1 MHVARIVYPSSE
13 NGRFDL
19 EHYRTVHSPLGLQL
33 LRKHVDVEPFRWD
46 LDTNARSPFP
56 DAPPAY
62 QCASSL
68 YFRTE
73 SEADRFLALF
83 GVEEAARELMADIPK
98 FTDVQPQITV
108 CEVEE
113 IDPTAIR

>member
-1 MHVARIVYPSSE
+1 MYVARIVYPSSE
-13 NGRFDL
+13 TGTFDL
-19 EHYRTVHSPLGLQL
+19 EHYRTVHSPLGLGL

-46 LDTNARSPFP
+46 LDTNSRSPFP
-56 DAPPAY
+56 GATPAY

-73 SEADRFLALF
+73 AEADRFIALF
-83 GVEEAARELMADIPK
+83 GVEEAAGQLMADIPK
-98 FTDVQPQITV
+98 FTDVEPQITV

-113 IDPTAIR
+113 IDPSTVR

>member
-1 MHVARIVYPSSE
+1 MYVARIVYPSSE
-13 NGRFDL
+13 SGRFDL
-19 EHYRTVHSPLGLQL
+19 DHYRTVHGPLGLRL
-33 LRKHVDVEPFRWD
+33 LRKHVGVEPHRWD

-73 SEADRFLALF
+73 QEADRFMDLF
-83 GVEEAARELMADIPK
+83 GVAEAAEELTADLSK

-108 CEVEE
+108 CAVEE
-113 IDPTAIR
+113 IDPATIP